1 MYVANTTGGLMLQ
14 TMLYLAN
21 HTSRAAVNTLID
33 LPPAPKSDINEV
45 KCFGVYG
52 CFPINGPWNTVTR
65 SINVHPQKPS
75 EIEPHFT
82 LYTRRALDQP
92 KYLDLNDPD
101 SVQNMGINRKG
112 KIYLLVHGYL
122 ESGEIQWMLDMAK
135 ALLKH
140 EPEGEAAVISID
152 WGGGASPP
160 YVQAVANIRLVGA
173 ITAHVVHM
181 LYEEL
186 GLPNLDNVHIIGHSL
201 GAHLSGYAGYHLQR
215 DFGLKVA
222 RITGLDPAAPLFT
235 DTDPI
240 VRLDRTDAH
249 FVDIVHTDA
258 NPLMKGGLGINQRLG
273 HVDFFPNGGFD
284 NPGCDKK
291 LQDVMKS
298 NRKATLFT
306 TMQQFLGCNHI
317 RSQQF
322 FTESIGTQCPF
333 MGITCDSFDS
343 FKEFKCTSCDD
354 PGHTCLRM
362 GFHSQEDYQEQVERG
377 ELRQGDSPGVFYLT
391 TGDSKPFCR
400 LHYRITVRVSSH
412 DESTLHGGEVGI
424 LSIRLHEAAAA
435 AAAGHDRKKKA
446 TTELMKFSH
455 KAMYFEPGYEYKA
468 LVPGKELQEP
478 DHATVYWEYPTS
490 ILNPLTWRI
499 LSSPRIYLEYIL
511 IESMESSDLYL
522 KLCPQHEGA
531 ILSGAE
537 NVLRTSYCKD

>member
-65 SINVHPQKPS
+65 TINVHPQKPS

-82 LYTRRALDQP
+82 LHTRPAMDQA
-92 KYLDLNDPD
+92 KYIDLNDPD
-101 SVQNMGINRKG
+101 SVQGLGINELG

-122 ESGEIQWMLDMAK
+122 EFGEIPWMLEMGR
-135 ALLKH
+135 ALLNH
-140 EPEGEAAVISID
+140 CPEGECAVILID

-173 ITAHVVHM
+173 ITAHVIHM

-186 GLPNLDNVHIIGHSL
+186 RLPNLDNVHIIGHSL
-201 GAHLSGYAGYHLQR
+201 GAHLSGYAGHHLQH
-215 DFGLKVA
+215 DFGLKLG
-222 RITGLDPAAPLFT
+222 RISGLDPAAPLFT

-249 FVDIVHTDA
+249 FVDILHTDA
-258 NPLMKGGLGINQRLG
+258 NPLMKGGLGLIQRVG
-273 HVDFFPNGGFD
+273 HVDFYPNGGFD

-298 NRKATLFT
+298 NRKGSLFS
-306 TMQQFLGCNHI
+306 TMQEFLGCNHI
-317 RSQQF
+317 RSEQYY
-322 FTESIGTQCPF
+322 TESIGSKCPF

-343 FKEFKCTSCDD
+343 FKDVKCGSCDE
-354 PGHTCLRM
+354 PGRLCMRM
-362 GFHSQEDYQEQVERG
+362 GFHSQQDYEEQLARG
-377 ELRQGDSPGVFYLT
+377 LLKPQDPPPVFYLM
-391 TGDSKPFCR
+391 TGDRKPFCR
-400 LHYRITVRVSSH
+400 QHYKITVRVSSH
-412 DESTLHGGEVGI
+412 DESTLHGGEIGT
-424 LSIRLHEAAAA
+424 LSIQLHEE
-435 AAAGHDRKKKA
+435 HNKKK
-446 TTELMKFSH
+446 TTERMKFSP
-455 KAMYFEPGYEYKA
+455 KAMYFEPGFDYTA
-468 LVPGKELQEP
+468 LVPGRDLQKP
-478 DHATVYWEYPTS
+478 GHASVYWEYQTN

-499 LSSPRIYLEYIL
+499 LSAPRIYLEYIL
-511 IESMESSDLYL
+511 IESLESSDTYL
-522 KLCPQHEGA
+522 KLCPLHEGA

-537 NVLRTSYCKD
+537 NVLHTRYCKD

>member
-1 MYVANTTGGLMLQ
+1 MANTTGGLMLQ

-21 HTSRAAVNTLID
+21 HTSRAAVNTLVD

-82 LYTRRALDQP
+82 LHTRRALDQP
-92 KYLDLNDPD
+92 KYLDLNDPE
-101 SVQNMGINRKG
+101 SVQGMGMNPKG
-112 KIYLLVHGYL
+112 KIFLLVHGYL
-122 ESGEIQWMLDMAK
+122 ESGEIPWMWDMAK
-135 ALLKH
+135 ALLAH
-140 EPEGEAAVISID
+140 EPEGRVSMVLID

-186 GLPNLDNVHIIGHSL
+186 RLPNLDNVHIIGHSL
-201 GAHLSGYAGYHLQR
+201 GAHLSGYAGYHLQH
-215 DFGLKVA
+215 DFGLKPA

-240 VRLDRTDAH
+240 VRLDKTDAH

-258 NPLMKGGLGINQRLG
+258 NPLMKGGLGINMRLG

-284 NPGCDKK
+284 NPGCNKK
-291 LQDVMKS
+291 FQDVVK
-298 NRKATLFT
+298 KKTLFL
-306 TMQQFLGCNHI
+306 TMQEFLGCNHI
-317 RSQQF
+317 RSQQY
-322 FTESIGTQCPF
+322 FTESIGSQCPF
-333 MGITCDSFDS
+333 LGITCDSFES
-343 FKEFKCTSCDD
+343 FKDTKCTSCEE

-362 GFHSQEDYQEQVERG
+362 GYHSQEDYQEQVDLG
-377 ELRQGDSPGVFYLT
+377 QLQQGDSPGVFYLW

-400 LHYRITVRVSSH
+400 LHYRITVRVSGH

-424 LSIRLHEAAAA
+424 LSIQLHDALM
-435 AAAGHDRKKKA
+435 KKA
-446 TTELMKFSH
+446 GKNERAATEMMKFSQ

-468 LVPGKELQEP
+468 LVAGRNLREP
-478 DHATVYWEYPTS
+478 EYATVNWEYPTN

-499 LSSPRIYLEYIL
+499 LSAPRIYLEYIL
-511 IESMESSDLYL
+511 IEAMESSDLYL

-531 ILSGAE
+531 ILTGAE
-537 NVLRTSYCKD
+537 NVLRSSYCKD

>member
-21 HTSRAAVNTLID
+21 HTSRAAVNTLVD

-52 CFPINGPWNTVTR
+52 CFPLNGPWNTVTR

-82 LYTRRALDQP
+82 LHTRKQLDQP

-101 SVQNMGINRKG
+101 SVSGMGIDPRG
-112 KIYLLVHGYL
+112 KIFLLVHGYL
-122 ESGEIQWMLDMAK
+122 ESGEIPWMWDMAK
-135 ALLKH
+135 ALLAY
-140 EPEGEAAVISID
+140 EPEGTACAVLID

-186 GLPNLDNVHIIGHSL
+186 RLPNLDNVHIIGHSL

-215 DFGLKVA
+215 DFGLKAA

-240 VRLDRTDAH
+240 VRLDKTDAH
-249 FVDIVHTDA
+249 FVDVVHTDA
-258 NPLMKGGLGINQRLG
+258 NPLMKGGLGINMRLG

-284 NPGCDKK
+284 NPGCNKK
-291 LQDVMKS
+291 FQDVVK
-298 NRKATLFT
+298 KKTLFL
-306 TMQQFLGCNHI
+306 TMQEFLGCNHI
-317 RSQQF
+317 RSQQY
-322 FTESIGTQCPF
+322 FTESIGSECPF
-333 MGITCDSFDS
+333 LGITCDSFES
-343 FKEFKCTSCDD
+343 FKDNKCTSCEE

-362 GFHSQEDYQEQVERG
+362 GYHSQEDYQEQVDLG
-377 ELRQGDSPGVFYLT
+377 QLRQGDSPGVFYLT
-391 TGDSKPFCR
+391 TGDRAPFCR
-400 LHYRITVRVSSH
+400 LHYRITVRVSGH

-424 LSIRLHEAAAA
+424 LSVQLH
-435 AAAGHDRKKKA
+435 GKKSNSKRTDGSSA
-446 TTELMKFSH
+446 TELMRFSP

-468 LVPGKELQEP
+468 LVAGRDVREP
-478 DHATVYWEYPTS
+478 EFATVNWEYPTS

-499 LSSPRIYLEYIL
+499 LSSPRIYLEYVL
-511 IESMESSDLYL
+511 IEAMESSELYL

-531 ILSGAE
+531 ILAGAE
-537 NVLRTSYCKD
+537 NVLRSSYCRD

>member
-1 MYVANTTGGLMLQ
+1 MYMANTTGGLMLQ

-21 HTSRAAVNTLID
+21 HTSRAAVNTLVD

-52 CFPINGPWNTVTR
+52 CFPLNGPWNTVTR

-82 LYTRRALDQP
+82 LHTRRQLDQP

-101 SVQNMGINRKG
+101 SVQGMGIDPRG
-112 KIYLLVHGYL
+112 KIFLLVHGYL
-122 ESGEIQWMLDMAK
+122 ESGEIPWMSDMAK
-135 ALLKH
+135 ALLAY
-140 EPEGEAAVISID
+140 EPEGSACAVLID

-186 GLPNLDNVHIIGHSL
+186 RLPNLDNVHIIGHSL

-215 DFGLKVA
+215 DFGLKAA

-240 VRLDRTDAH
+240 VRLDKTDAH
-249 FVDIVHTDA
+249 FVDVVHTDA
-258 NPLMKGGLGINQRLG
+258 NPLMKGGLGINMRLG

-284 NPGCDKK
+284 NPGCNKK
-291 LQDVMKS
+291 FQDVVK
-298 NRKATLFT
+298 KKTLFL
-306 TMQQFLGCNHI
+306 TMQEFLGCNHI
-317 RSQQF
+317 RSQQY
-322 FTESIGTQCPF
+322 FTESIGSQCPF
-333 MGITCDSFDS
+333 LGITCDSFES
-343 FKEFKCTSCDD
+343 FKDTKCTSCEE

-362 GFHSQEDYQEQVERG
+362 GYHSQEDYQEQVDLG
-377 ELRQGDSPGVFYLT
+377 QLRQGDSPGVFYLT
-391 TGDSKPFCR
+391 TGDRAPFCR
-400 LHYRITVRVSSH
+400 LHYRITVRVSGH

-424 LSIRLHEAAAA
+424 LSVQLHGKKSGKRTDAASS
-435 AAAGHDRKKKA
+435 
-446 TTELMKFSH
+446 TELMRFSP
-455 KAMYFEPGYEYKA
+455 KAMYFEPGYEYNA
-468 LVPGKELQEP
+468 LVAGRDVREP
-478 DHATVYWEYPTS
+478 EYATVNWEYPTS

-499 LSSPRIYLEYIL
+499 LSSPRIYLEYVL
-511 IESMESSDLYL
+511 VEAMESSELYL

-531 ILSGAE
+531 ILAGAE
-537 NVLRTSYCKD
+537 NVLRSSYCRD

>member
-21 HTSRAAVNTLID
+21 HTSRAAVNTLVD

-52 CFPINGPWNTVTR
+52 CFPLNGPWNTVTR

-82 LYTRRALDQP
+82 LHTRRQLDQP

-101 SVQNMGINRKG
+101 SVQGMGIDPRG
-112 KIYLLVHGYL
+112 KIFLLVHGYL
-122 ESGEIQWMLDMAK
+122 ESGEIPWMWDMAK
-135 ALLKH
+135 ALLAY
-140 EPEGEAAVISID
+140 EPEGSACAVLID

-186 GLPNLDNVHIIGHSL
+186 RLPNLDNVHIIGHSL

-215 DFGLKVA
+215 DFGLKAA

-240 VRLDRTDAH
+240 VRLDKTDAH

-258 NPLMKGGLGINQRLG
+258 NPLMKGGLGINMRLG

-284 NPGCDKK
+284 NPGCNKK
-291 LQDVMKS
+291 FQDVVK
-298 NRKATLFT
+298 KKTLFL
-306 TMQQFLGCNHI
+306 TMQEFLGCNHI
-317 RSQQF
+317 RSQQY
-322 FTESIGTQCPF
+322 FTESIGSKCPF
-333 MGITCDSFDS
+333 LGITCDSFES
-343 FKEFKCTSCDD
+343 FKDTKCTSCEE

-362 GFHSQEDYQEQVERG
+362 GYHSQEDYQEQVDLG
-377 ELRQGDSPGVFYLT
+377 QMQQGDSPGVFFLT
-391 TGDSKPFCR
+391 TGDRAPFCR
-400 LHYRITVRVSSH
+400 LHYRITVRVSGH

-424 LSIRLHEAAAA
+424 LSVQLH
-435 AAAGHDRKKKA
+435 GKKSGNAIGKRTDA
-446 TTELMKFSH
+446 SATELMRFSP

-468 LVPGKELQEP
+468 LVAGRDVREP
-478 DHATVYWEYPTS
+478 EYAIVNWEYPTS

-499 LSSPRIYLEYIL
+499 LSSPRIYLEYVL
-511 IESMESSDLYL
+511 IEAMESSELYL

-531 ILSGAE
+531 ILAGAE
-537 NVLRTSYCKD
+537 NVLRSNYCSD

>member
-21 HTSRAAVNTLID
+21 RTSRATLNTLVD
-33 LPPAPKSDINEV
+33 LPPATKSDINEV

-65 SINVHPQKPS
+65 TIGVHPQKPS

-82 LYTRRALDQP
+82 LHTRKELDQP
-92 KYLDLNDPD
+92 LYLDLNDPD
-101 SVQNMGINRKG
+101 GIQSMGVDPHG
-112 KIYLLVHGYL
+112 KIFLLVHGYL
-122 ESGEIQWMLDMAK
+122 ESGEIPWMLDLAK
-135 ALLKH
+135 ALLHH
-140 EPEGEAAVISID
+140 EPQGKAAVVLID

-186 GLPNLDNVHIIGHSL
+186 KLPNLSKVHIIGHSL

-215 DFGLKVA
+215 DFGLKMN

-240 VRLDRTDAH
+240 VRLDPTDAH

-258 NPLMKGGLGINQRLG
+258 NPLMKGGLGINMRLG

-284 NPGCDKK
+284 NPGCNKK
-291 LQDVMKS
+291 FQDVVKS
-298 NRKATLFT
+298 NRKATLFL
-306 TMQQFLGCNHI
+306 TMQEFLGCNHI
-317 RSQQF
+317 RSEQY
-322 FTESIGTQCPF
+322 FTESIGSKCPF
-333 MGITCDSFDS
+333 LGITCDSFES
-343 FKEFKCTSCDD
+343 FKDHKCISCEE
-354 PGHTCLRM
+354 PRHTCLRM
-362 GFHSQEDYQEQVERG
+362 GYHSQEDYQEQVNLG
-377 ELRQGDSPGVFYLT
+377 HIKQGDSPGVFYLW
-391 TGDSKPFCR
+391 TGDRKPFCR
-400 LHYRITVRVSSH
+400 LHYRITVRMSAH

-424 LSIRLHEAAAA
+424 LSVRV
-435 AAAGHDRKKKA
+435 HDGKTTHKKKRA
-446 TTELMKFSH
+446 STELMKFST
-455 KAMYFEPGYEYKA
+455 KSMYFEPGYEYKA
-468 LVPGKELQEP
+468 VVAGRDLENPEY
-478 DHATVYWEYPTS
+478 ATVHWEYPTS

-511 IESMESSDLYL
+511 IEVMESTDLYL
-522 KLCPQHEGA
+522 KLCPQNEGA

-537 NVLRTSYCKD
+537 NVLRSEFCKD

>member
-21 HTSRAAVNTLID
+21 HTSRAAVNTLVD

-52 CFPINGPWNTVTR
+52 CFPLNGPWNTVTR

-82 LYTRRALDQP
+82 LHKRRQLDQP

-101 SVQNMGINRKG
+101 SVRGMGIDPRG
-112 KIYLLVHGYL
+112 KIFLLVHGYL
-122 ESGEIQWMLDMAK
+122 ESGEIPWMWDMAK
-135 ALLKH
+135 ALLAY
-140 EPEGEAAVISID
+140 EPEGSACAVLID

-173 ITAHVVHM
+173 ITAHVIHM

-186 GLPNLDNVHIIGHSL
+186 RLPNLDNVHIIGHSL

-215 DFGLKVA
+215 DFGLKAA

-240 VRLDRTDAH
+240 VRLDKTDAH
-249 FVDIVHTDA
+249 FVDVVHTDA
-258 NPLMKGGLGINQRLG
+258 NPLMKGGLGINMRLG

-284 NPGCDKK
+284 NPGCNKK
-291 LQDVMKS
+291 FQDVVK
-298 NRKATLFT
+298 KKTLFL
-306 TMQQFLGCNHI
+306 TMQEFLGCNHI
-317 RSQQF
+317 RSQQY
-322 FTESIGTQCPF
+322 FTESIGSKCPF
-333 MGITCDSFDS
+333 LGITCDSFES
-343 FKEFKCTSCDD
+343 FKDTKCTSCEE

-362 GFHSQEDYQEQVERG
+362 GYHSQEDYQEQVDLG
-377 ELRQGDSPGVFYLT
+377 QLRQGDSPGVFYLT
-391 TGDSKPFCR
+391 TGDRAPFCR
-400 LHYRITVRVSSH
+400 LHYRITVRVSGH

-424 LSIRLHEAAAA
+424 LSVQLH
-435 AAAGHDRKKKA
+435 GKKSANVIGKRTDA
-446 TTELMKFSH
+446 SSTELMRFSP

-468 LVPGKELQEP
+468 LVAGRDVREP
-478 DHATVYWEYPTS
+478 EYATVNWEYPTS

-499 LSSPRIYLEYIL
+499 LSSPRIYLEYVL
-511 IESMESSDLYL
+511 IEAMESSELYL

-531 ILSGAE
+531 ILAGAE
-537 NVLRTSYCKD
+537 NVLRSSYCRD

>member
-21 HTSRAAVNTLID
+21 HTSRAAVNTLVD

-82 LYTRRALDQP
+82 LHTRRALDQP
-92 KYLDLNDPD
+92 KYLDLNDPE
-101 SVQNMGINRKG
+101 SVQGMGMNPKG
-112 KIYLLVHGYL
+112 KIFLLVHGYL
-122 ESGEIQWMLDMAK
+122 ESGAIPWMWDMAK
-135 ALLKH
+135 ALLAH
-140 EPEGEAAVISID
+140 EPEGRAAVVLID

-186 GLPNLDNVHIIGHSL
+186 RLPNLDNVHIIGHSL
-201 GAHLSGYAGYHLQR
+201 GAHLSGYAGYHLQH
-215 DFGLKVA
+215 DFGLKPA

-240 VRLDRTDAH
+240 VRLDKTDAH

-258 NPLMKGGLGINQRLG
+258 NPLMKGGLGINMRLG

-284 NPGCDKK
+284 NPGCNKK
-291 LQDVMKS
+291 FQDVVK
-298 NRKATLFT
+298 KKTLFL
-306 TMQQFLGCNHI
+306 TMQEFLGCNHI
-317 RSQQF
+317 RSQQY
-322 FTESIGTQCPF
+322 FTESIGSKCPF
-333 MGITCDSFDS
+333 LGITCDSFES
-343 FKEFKCTSCDD
+343 FKDTKCTSCEE

-362 GFHSQEDYQEQVERG
+362 GYHSQEDYQEQVDLG
-377 ELRQGDSPGVFYLT
+377 QLQQGDSPGVFYLW

-400 LHYRITVRVSSH
+400 LHYRITVRVSGH

-424 LSIRLHEAAAA
+424 LSIQLHDALVKKGGKNERAA
-435 AAAGHDRKKKA
+435 
-446 TTELMKFSH
+446 TEMMKFSQ

-468 LVPGKELQEP
+468 LVAGRNLREP
-478 DHATVYWEYPTS
+478 EYATVNWEYPTN

-499 LSSPRIYLEYIL
+499 LSAPRIYLEYIL
-511 IESMESSDLYL
+511 IEAMESSDLYL

-531 ILSGAE
+531 ILTGAE
-537 NVLRTSYCKD
+537 NVLRSSYCKD